1 MVRGGGFKAN
11 YPLYNY
17 INMYYTTLRNSL
29 AFCGVPLRGPKNTFY
44 ETTRAP
50 RNNTFQFEHLI

>member
-17 INMYYTTLRNSL
+17 SDMCYTTLPNLL
-29 AFCGVPLRGPKNTFY
+29 AFYGVPLRGPKDTFY

-50 RNNTFQFEHLI
+50 RNNTFQFEH